1 MSSRGTETR
10 EKLVD
15 TALRLFRDEGFQ
27 STTMRRIASEAGV
40 SLGNAYYYFASKDE
54 LVHELY
60 LVVQRDHRDRALPL
74 LRQGGSL
81 TENLKTVLH
90 SGLDVMTPYHD
101 FGGTFLQSAL
111 PTTSRSSP
119 FSVESTDAR
128 AMAIDLMRE
137 ALTASHQRTPPSLE
151 KQLPTLLWLTYM
163 GVTLHWVTDS
173 SPGQARTRALVDGLA
188 PVVAKT
194 VKLARLPVARSLV
207 GDVTKLMAK
216 VTARD
221 EETVR

>member
-1 MSSRGTETR
+1 MSDRGTETR
-10 EKLVD
+10 ENLVE

-27 STTMRRIASEAGV
+27 ATTMRRIASEAGV

-60 LVVQRDHRDRALPL
+60 LVIQRDHRDRALPL
-74 LRQGGSL
+74 LRDGGSL
-81 TENLKTVLH
+81 AENLKTALH
-90 SGLDVMTPYHD
+90 VGLDVMSPYHG
-101 FGGTFLQSAL
+101 FGGSFLQISL

-128 AMAIDLMRE
+128 DMAIDLMSHV
-137 ALTASHQRTPPSLE
+137 LTASKQRLPPSLE
-151 KQLPTLLWLTYM
+151 KQLPTLLWLAYM

-188 PVVAKT
+188 PVVAKA
-194 VKLARLPVARSLV
+194 VKLARLPVARGLV
-207 GDVTKLMAK
+207 GDISKLIANVSAREG
-216 VTARD
+216 VTAR
-221 EETVR
+221 